1 MIKKLYSIL
10 KYNILILFVFIVIL
24 YFIVS
29 FLNLIISGQPR
40 YWEIV
45 HGKNLKNLK
54 TNKEKIIQ
62 LKKNKSNR
70 SKFLNVMEKGYRDLS
85 YSGPIIKDEWFN

>member
-24 YFIVS
+24 YFIFS

-45 HGKNLKNLK
+45 HNKNLKNLK
-54 TNKEKIIQ
+54 INKEKIIQ
-62 LKKNKSNR
+62 LKKNKSDR
-70 SKFLNVMEKGYRDLS
+70 SKFLNVMEK
-85 YSGPIIKDEWFN
+85 